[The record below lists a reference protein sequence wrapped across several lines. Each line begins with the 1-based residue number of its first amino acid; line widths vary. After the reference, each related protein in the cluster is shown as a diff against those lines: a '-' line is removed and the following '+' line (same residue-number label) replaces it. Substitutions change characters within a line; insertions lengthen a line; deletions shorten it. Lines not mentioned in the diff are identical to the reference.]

1 MECVFKGRHG
11 ESKFHGVLRMRRNM
25 ACLVMAGTLGVCSGY
40 GQVAEKDSSQKS
52 EEPKK
57 AVVGSELPV
66 NEPSQK
72 ADKTTPSGVAK
83 PAIKPAVALPDAKP
97 VKHLTGNRI
106 VLDEGFEGVLPDNL
120 GDYLVEIHDLS
131 LGKLLGIVK
140 ARPVVLKEDVGT
152 VRVGHILLDG
162 SALSS
167 LVDTLP
173 EVVEGVEIKRV
184 NGPMG
189 AVVVIGRA
197 NSARKNE
204 PGGGY
209 APGATMGGGMAAP
222 LSTPA
227 QENQVIPVN
236 LGTYLGVAKG
246 DEKERKIKDLREMIE
261 IAFNMKAKGDGKK
274 SGKVEILFHG
284 PTELG
289 FLSGTPQDLAFAMM
303 TLQALGIKTPAVS
316 KLNNGT
322 GFGQSSVAN
331 YVVPFRANPNT
342 ADPVYVE
349 TTRNGRQVFG
359 EPAPA
364 SSGGPAYVGHMAVE
378 EQALFIPVQGLPLH
392 GKEGLPNLNQG
403 LPKVAPGLPLN
414 DQAKRIAD
422 LEAIIRGL
430 EAELESAKKKA
441 GK

>member
-1 MECVFKGRHG
+1 MMHRK
-11 ESKFHGVLRMRRNM
+11 M

-40 GQVAEKDSSQKS
+40 GQVAGKDGSQKS

-66 NEPSQK
+66 TEPSQK
-72 ADKTTPSGVAK
+72 ADKNTPSGVAK

-120 GDYLVEIHDLS
+120 GDFQIEINDLS
-131 LGKLLGIVK
+131 LGKLLGMVK
-140 ARPVVLKEDVGT
+140 TRPVVLKEDVGT

-167 LVDTLP
+167 LIDSLP

-204 PGGGY
+204 SGGGY
-209 APGATMGGGMAAP
+209 APGATMGGGIAAP

-316 KLNNGT
+316 TLSNGT
-322 GFGQSSVAN
+322 GFGQSSVTN
-331 YVVPFRANPNT
+331 YVVPFRGNPNT

-349 TTRNGRQVFG
+349 TTLNGKRVFG
-359 EPAPA
+359 QLNSIPSIPPGA
-364 SSGGPAYVGHMAVE
+364 GPAHGSSV
-378 EQALFIPVQGLPLH
+378 LPQIY
-392 GKEGLPNLNQG
+392 PNPLSN
-403 LPKVAPGLPLN
+403 PAPGLPVASEILPAPALTTSKIDQGLSLN
-414 DQAKRIAD
+414 DPQKRIAE
-422 LEAIIRGL
+422 LEAIVSGL
-430 EAELESAKKKA
+430 KAELEAAKKGFRK
-441 GK
+441 

>member
-1 MECVFKGRHG
+1 
-11 ESKFHGVLRMRRNM
+11 MRRNM

-66 NEPSQK
+66 TEPSQK
-72 ADKTTPSGVAK
+72 ADKNTPSGVAK
-83 PAIKPAVALPDAKP
+83 PAIKPAVALPEAKP

-120 GDYLVEIHDLS
+120 GDFQIEINDLS
-131 LGKLLGIVK
+131 LGKLLGMVK
-140 ARPVVLKEDVGT
+140 TRPVVLKEDVGT

-316 KLNNGT
+316 TLSNGT
-322 GFGQSSVAN
+322 GFGQSSVTN
-331 YVVPFRANPNT
+331 YVVPFRGNPNT

-349 TTRNGRQVFG
+349 TTLNGKRVFG
-359 EPAPA
+359 QLNSIPSIPPGA
-364 SSGGPAYVGHMAVE
+364 GPAHGSSV
-378 EQALFIPVQGLPLH
+378 LPQIY
-392 GKEGLPNLNQG
+392 PNPLSN
-403 LPKVAPGLPLN
+403 PAPGLPVASEILPAPALTTSKIDQGLSLN
-414 DQAKRIAD
+414 DPQKRIAE
-422 LEAIIRGL
+422 LEAIVSGL
-430 EAELESAKKKA
+430 KAELEAAKKGFRK
-441 GK
+441 